1 MTLDEHSYQ
10 KEQVEIDIDDRLWV
24 LNSPKITEQLNL
36 DVSTVGM
43 YDWKIPDEIETGN
56 GLINRKQK

>member
-1 MTLDEHSYQ
+1 MF
-10 KEQVEIDIDDRLWV
+10 

-36 DVSTVGM
+36 DVSVGM
-43 YDWKIPDEIETGN
+43 YDWKIHDEIETGN

>member
-1 MTLDEHSYQ
+1 MF
-10 KEQVEIDIDDRLWV
+10 

-43 YDWKIPDEIETGN
+43 YDWKIHDEIEPGN